1 MAIEPGISV
10 VLGSLVNLDAH
21 PITELENE
29 SGKAFIGRCQTSLA
43 SQGFVRLPGF
53 LRPEGAARLA
63 EEALALEREPS
74 RSAGFYSTETHNV
87 YLREESAADSES
99 HERHP
104 ARVQQTSSKLLF
116 AADEL
121 GERSALRALYT
132 WPPLLAFVRAAL
144 GLSSLHLSADPMG
157 R

>member
-1 MAIEPGISV
+1 MPPWRHGLFSTAVAQRAACHERRG
-10 VLGSLVNLDAH
+10 
-21 PITELENE
+21 E
-29 SGKAFIGRCQTSLA
+29 A
-43 SQGFVRLPGF
+43 S
-53 LRPEGAARLA
+53 AAA
-63 EEALALEREPS
+63 EVSE
-74 RSAGFYSTETHNV
+74 
-87 YLREESAADSES
+87 LREESAADSES

-144 GLSSLHLSADPMG
+144 GLPSLHLSADPMG